1 MAVGVED
8 AVTAFVVVDALGD
21 EAEDDEF
28 VPASEPPLLQPASVT
43 ARHSTAAAVP
53 RWRRCPAP
61 VVMR

>member
-21 EAEDDEF
+21 EEEDDES

-53 RWRRCPAP
+53 
-61 VVMR
+61 